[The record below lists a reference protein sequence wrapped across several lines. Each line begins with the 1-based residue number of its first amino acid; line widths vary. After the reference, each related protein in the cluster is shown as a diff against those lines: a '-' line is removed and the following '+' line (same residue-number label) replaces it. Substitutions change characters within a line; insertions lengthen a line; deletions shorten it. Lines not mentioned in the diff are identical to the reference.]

1 LVNLNFGTTFTATV
15 DQTLG
20 TRSQTGI
27 TESGTLSALDSNGR
41 AVLTTTASS
50 SGAVRRMA
58 VYLIAK
64 GFQAASGLDGFYLIS
79 LDPHDQNAVIS
90 GNGNL

>member
-1 LVNLNFGTTFTATV
+1 
-15 DQTLG
+15 
-20 TRSQTGI
+20 
-27 TESGTLSALDSNGR
+27 
-41 AVLTTTASS
+41 
-50 SGAVRRMA
+50 MA

-90 GNGNL
+90 GNGTL